1 MRTKKYSVLRIVKAR
16 YGSLSENGST
26 QGSLASPISIAS
38 VIPDAFYLFWIT
50 GFPHSYLTI
59 QKI

>member
-38 VIPDAFYLFWIT
+38 VIPDAFYLF
-50 GFPHSYLTI
+50 
-59 QKI
+59 